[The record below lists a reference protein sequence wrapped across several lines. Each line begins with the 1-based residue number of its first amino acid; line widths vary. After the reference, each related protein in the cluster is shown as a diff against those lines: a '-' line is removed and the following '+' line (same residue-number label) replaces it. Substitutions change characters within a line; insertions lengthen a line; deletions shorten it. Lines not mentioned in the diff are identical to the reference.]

1 MQDNVNVLDEINK
14 GSSMGT
20 DAVDFVL
27 KKVEDKKLK
36 KVLEDLHKKYENI
49 IRRINKIYNKY
60 NKDKT
65 PHETNMMNKV
75 MTWYGVEMKTF
86 NDTSNSKIAELIL
99 QGINMGIIEG
109 KKIYNSK
116 KMDMK
121 VKSIVKEYI
130 NMQEE
135 YVEILKKFL

>member
-1 MQDNVNVLDEINK
+1 
-14 GSSMGT
+14 MGT
-20 DAVDFVL
+20 DAVACVL

-36 KVLEDLHKKYENI
+36 KVLEDLHKKHENI

-60 NKDKT
+60 NKDKA

-130 NMQEE
+130 DMQEE

>member
-1 MQDNVNVLDEINK
+1 MVKLADLCINVEETNDN
-14 GSSMGT
+14 
-20 DAVDFVL
+20 FVG
-27 KKVEDKKLK
+27 
-36 KVLEDLHKKYENI
+36 I
-49 IRRINKIYNKY
+49 KY
-60 NKDKT
+60 NKDKA

-116 KMDMK
+116 KMNMK

-130 NMQEE
+130 DMQEE

>member
-1 MQDNVNVLDEINK
+1 MKDNVAVLDEINK

-20 DAVDFVL
+20 DAIDCVL
-27 KKVEDKKLK
+27 KKVQDKKLK
-36 KVLEDLHKKYENI
+36 KVLEDLHKNYENI
-49 IRRINKIYNKY
+49 IRRVNKIYNNY

-75 MTWYGVEMKTF
+75 MTWYGVEMKTLT
-86 NDTSNSKIAELIL
+86 DTSNSKITELIL

-109 KKIYNSK
+109 KKIYNNK
-116 KMDMK
+116 NMDMK

-130 NMQEE
+130 DMQEE
-135 YVEILKKFL
+135 YVEVLKKFL

>member
-20 DAVDFVL
+20 DAVACVL

-49 IRRINKIYNKY
+49 VRRINKIYNKY

>member
-1 MQDNVNVLDEINK
+1 
-14 GSSMGT
+14 MGT
-20 DAVDFVL
+20 DAVACVL

-36 KVLEDLHKKYENI
+36 KVLEDLHKKYEDI
-49 IRRINKIYNKY
+49 IRRINKIYHKY
-60 NKDKT
+60 NKDKA

-109 KKIYNSK
+109 KK
-116 KMDMK
+116 MDMK

-130 NMQEE
+130 DMQEE
-135 YVEILKKFL
+135 CVEILKKFLWCVGTFFSEIIDI

>member
-20 DAVDFVL
+20 DAVACVL

-60 NKDKT
+60 NKDKA

-109 KKIYNSK
+109 KKMN
-116 KMDMK
+116 MK

-130 NMQEE
+130 DMQEE

>member
-1 MQDNVNVLDEINK
+1 MC
-14 GSSMGT
+14 
-20 DAVDFVL
+20 L

-60 NKDKT
+60 NKDKA

-109 KKIYNSK
+109 KKMN
-116 KMDMK
+116 MK

-130 NMQEE
+130 DMQEE

>member
-1 MQDNVNVLDEINK
+1 
-14 GSSMGT
+14 MGT
-20 DAVDFVL
+20 DAVLCVL

-60 NKDKT
+60 NKDKA

-75 MTWYGVEMKTF
+75 MTWYGVEMKMF

-99 QGINMGIIEG
+99 QGINMGLIEG

-116 KMDMK
+116 KMNMK

-130 NMQEE
+130 DMQEE

>member
-20 DAVDFVL
+20 DAVACVL

-49 IRRINKIYNKY
+49 IRRINKIYNK
-60 NKDKT
+60 DKA

-86 NDTSNSKIAELIL
+86 NDTSNPKIAELIL
-99 QGINMGIIEG
+99 QGINMGIVEG

-116 KMDMK
+116 KMNMK

-130 NMQEE
+130 DMQEE

>member
-1 MQDNVNVLDEINK
+1 
-14 GSSMGT
+14 MGT
-20 DAVDFVL
+20 DAVACVL

-60 NKDKT
+60 KKDKA

-99 QGINMGIIEG
+99 QGINMDIIEG

-130 NMQEE
+130 DMQEE

>member
-20 DAVDFVL
+20 DAVACVL

-121 VKSIVKEYI
+121 VKNIVKEYI

>member
-1 MQDNVNVLDEINK
+1 
-14 GSSMGT
+14 
-20 DAVDFVL
+20 
-27 KKVEDKKLK
+27 
-36 KVLEDLHKKYENI
+36 
-49 IRRINKIYNKY
+49 
-60 NKDKT
+60 
-65 PHETNMMNKV
+65 
-75 MTWYGVEMKTF
+75 MTSYGVEMKTF

-99 QGINMGIIEG
+99 QGINMGIVEG

-130 NMQEE
+130 DMQEE

>member
-1 MQDNVNVLDEINK
+1 
-14 GSSMGT
+14 MGT
-20 DAVDFVL
+20 DAVACVL

-60 NKDKT
+60 NKDKA

-99 QGINMGIIEG
+99 QGINMDIIEG

-130 NMQEE
+130 DMQEE

>member
-1 MQDNVNVLDEINK
+1 
-14 GSSMGT
+14 
-20 DAVDFVL
+20 
-27 KKVEDKKLK
+27 
-36 KVLEDLHKKYENI
+36 
-49 IRRINKIYNKY
+49 
-60 NKDKT
+60 
-65 PHETNMMNKV
+65 

-109 KKIYNSK
+109 KKIYNNK

-121 VKSIVKEYI
+121 VKSIIKEYI
-130 NMQEE
+130 DMQEE